1 MSRISYAFV
10 ASIVIMLCAMSGAST
25 AATPNATATESGT
38 TQSDDISVWAES
50 APLDLMIRQLA
61 GMSDLEVTIDGELA
75 GQVSGRFSGSLE
87 DALSELTSLHGV
99 LFDVQGEILHATGQ
113 SESSS
118 VSIALSGAARVKAVT
133 GSLGKSDATWSGNSV
148 EFREDAVRIS
158 GHPNFVK
165 RTARELT
172 TEIAA
177 LGGKSP
183 EEVEASLVEMSI
195 SLDIGEPVTDDS
207 VADAGSDAMLQD
219 IQQEGNTESDRAS
232 AAEPIRWVTD
242 IPGFTTF

>member
-1 MSRISYAFV
+1 MFRILHASV
-10 ASIVIMLCAMSGAST
+10 ASTVIMFYALPGAAT
-25 AATPNATATESGT
+25 AATSNTPATEAVT
-38 TQSDDISVWAES
+38 AQSDAIIVWVHS
-50 APLDLMIRQLA
+50 APLELMIRQLA
-61 GMSDLEVTIDGELA
+61 GMSDLEVAIDGELA

-87 DALSELTSLHGV
+87 DTLSELSSTHGV

-118 VSIALSGAARVKAVT
+118 VSIALSGPARDNGVA
-133 GSLGKSDATWSGNSV
+133 GLLGRTDATWPGNTV
-148 EFREDAVRIS
+148 ELREDAVRIS

-177 LGGKSP
+177 LGSKSP
-183 EEVEASLVEMSI
+183 KEAEVSPVELSI
-195 SLDIGEPVTDDS
+195 SLDISEPATDES
-207 VADAGSDAMLQD
+207 VADAGSEAMLQD
-219 IQQEGNTESDRAS
+219 IQQEGNIESDRAS